1 VSPLAPPRPLT
12 SPASAQW
19 AGHAAGK
26 RLIFLHIPKTA
37 GTAVASVLTQW
48 FGVDEIMPCSA
59 LCGRPLS
66 DPTASLAARQFRLFG
81 IGKHFDHDHVAALR
95 HALQGEERPFVFT
108 VLREPRARLISQYL
122 HWQRTDDRS
131 LAAVDPV
138 TRAAYLAARELPIG
152 AFLNTRTPFIIEHFR
167 NYQTRFLAG
176 FSASLLM
183 NDEELL
189 GTALDNVA
197 GYDLV
202 GTTSHCDAAIEMVA
216 TAYGWPSPGV
226 LQSLNTGSSKAPE
239 RFDDATETII
249 AEYTAVDAAV
259 WQRLH
264 AEPTRASSHTATC
277 YYAVDDGIKATLL
290 ENARTRFD
298 MRQPLDGSGWRG
310 REGERSE
317 WRWTGPGRRSTIRLA
332 TPRSRRLAVSI
343 QVVCSLDSALIEG
356 MKLSLDGVPPL
367 AAATRQERGGAA
379 TIEAEFMLPEAD
391 RDRRELVI
399 EVPFTRPFPELK
411 PEWSVDQETA
421 LAVGEIVVSACGA
434 ASPATLGELFWP
446 GAPWD
451 AESPSRL
458 ADLLRVRRD
467 TLPVSIVDR
476 DLAFDL
482 PVLSAILELIQPQ
495 HVLPDNLA
503 GPLGSLASGH
513 PDIERGERLAIVGTR
528 FGMSSC
534 GSIVTQFAARHNEVV
549 LLLAMADDLRLR
561 ALVKSPLLAP
571 HVHMLG
577 CANGILIAN
586 LSGMR
591 RTGGTKLMECFL
603 WLLERIG
610 ATTPVLL
617 NMPTNAL
624 ECLHVGL
631 QLRLT
636 LAAVVAAADDSPEP
650 ELRSAILATLLPED
664 ATPPSLAIVQ
674 SQLTALRARGD
685 TLLELVDP
693 EFLDSL
699 EQSIAQAET
708 VGKEFH
714 TACPSVLAAHEKA
727 FRLLGMLAGWREWG
741 LKTNTTA
748 ALAMQ
753 CAAAK
758 NATRLLSNAQRQ
770 LATKALRIDMSSDVG
785 MLLPKPLKPWRE
797 YCDYHLL
804 EARCIGSKAS
814 EGGIVSGFD
823 QPHGESVPGLPFSQ
837 MVQTVE
843 EMLRQLGER
852 FPNEEI
858 VWVDA
863 GCASGLLLNAVEPP
877 QNIRSRRCFIGIDSC
892 PTAIAAAREA
902 AAAAGRSHCRF
913 EVGDIIDAG
922 QLTGGAKIHLITS
935 FSVLEQ
941 CPDPLAVLKTLR
953 SLHPS
958 CLLVSPARAEPQGV
972 LPSPTDLWTWDA
984 AGFLQMA
991 EEAAFEPIKAIAR
1004 QSWNAATAAG
1014 SSLPLYLTPRASQS
1028 HSEARTPSR
1037 SEQSSPSTPPPPA
1050 PTSVAPP
1057 SPAQAPPVTPSSLS
1071 PGAPSMIAGTMPH
1084 QLTDAEFFS
1093 RHYPKL
1099 SIWLNTFAHARHQ
1112 ATKAHDKA
1120 PALADLIGVSNQIA
1134 AEGLSII
1141 SGSPALGESESPRE
1155 FFSLVT
1161 RLREALRQSP
1171 TAAHVAAGD
1180 ELDKHLAYFHQHVSD
1195 AALDTAIQ
1203 TEPASIYV
1211 RECVSNC
1218 IHVLTDRVFNGY
1230 QWTCPDPRQVRDF
1243 FDTSAAEAEIT
1254 PAARRLLTAVT
1265 ALEGWC
1271 SPQKS
1276 LLLYSLTRSHKPKT
1290 VVEIGI
1296 YGGRSIVPIAAALK
1310 DNGVGQVYGIE
1321 TWSGSAATSY
1331 RTNIAND
1338 FWWQNIDFPKLKG
1351 DFLQFVVQHQ
1361 LQDTIRVVEA
1371 ASDRCAGLFDRIDLL
1386 HIDGGHSTYG
1396 AAQDVVN
1403 YVSKVPSGGIIV
1415 YDDINWPSTAAG
1427 LDILRDSCRLL
1438 HVVTAFGS
1446 ETEPGCAA
1454 FVKV

>member
-1 VSPLAPPRPLT
+1 MSLSAPPRPLT
-12 SPASAQW
+12 NLAPAQW

-48 FGVDEIMPCSA
+48 FGVDEIMPCS
-59 LCGRPLS
+59 
-66 DPTASLAARQFRLFG
+66 LAAVRTGSHPVNMMASRRFRLFG
-81 IGKHFDHDHVAALR
+81 IGMHLDHDQVAAIR
-95 HALQGEERPFVFT
+95 HALRGEERPFVFT

-122 HWQRTDDRS
+122 HWRRTDDAS
-131 LAAVDPV
+131 LAGVDDL
-138 TRAAYLAARELPIG
+138 TREAYVSARELPLG
-152 AFLNTRTPFIIEHFR
+152 EFLNKNNPFVIEHFR
-167 NYQTRFLAG
+167 NYQARLLAG
-176 FSASLLM
+176 FATCLKRSD
-183 NDEELL
+183 DEILE
-189 GTALDNVA
+189 TALANMAD
-197 GYDLV
+197 YDLV
-202 GTTSHCDAAIEMVA
+202 GTTSQCDQVLTAAAE
-216 TAYGWPSPGV
+216 AYGWSSPGP
-226 LQSLNTGSSKAPE
+226 LQAVNVSPTRSPP
-239 RFDDATETII
+239 RYDDATEAAIV
-249 AEYTAVDAAV
+249 EYTALDAAV
-259 WQRLH
+259 WQSLH
-264 AEPTRASSHTATC
+264 AAPAPTLERTLSC
-277 YYAVDDGIKATLL
+277 YHEVDHGIQESLLGDGL
-290 ENARTRFD
+290 TRFS
-298 MRQPLDGSGWRG
+298 MRQQLDGSGWHV
-310 REGERSE
+310 REGDVSQV
-317 WRWTGPGRRSTIRLA
+317 RWTGPGRRSVVRLSA
-332 TPRSRRLAVSI
+332 PRSRHLAVSI
-343 QVVCSLDSALIEG
+343 QVICALDWAMVDGLT
-356 MKLSLDGVPPL
+356 LTLDGLPPV
-367 AAATRQERGGAA
+367 AARGRAERDGYP
-379 TIEAEFMLPEAD
+379 TIEAEFVLPDASH
-391 RDRRELVI
+391 DRRELVI
-399 EVPFTRPFPELK
+399 EVPFTRSHAEIDPALNDDRQK
-411 PEWSVDQETA
+411 G
-421 LAVGEIVVSACGA
+421 LAVGEIVVSVRGTAP
-434 ASPATLGELFWP
+434 PATLRELFWP
-446 GAPWD
+446 G
-451 AESPSRL
+451 ESWSAQPTSRL
-458 ADLLRVRRD
+458 LDLLAGRGHAPPQQD
-467 TLPVSIVDR
+467 NHR
-476 DLAFDL
+476 DLPF
-482 PVLSAILELIQPQ
+482 LSAILDLIAPR
-495 HVLPDNLA
+495 HVMADDGFRALRRGTPA
-503 GPLGSLASGH
+503 RS
-513 PDIERGERLAIVGTR
+513 RGERIAIVATPFKLFDQGATAAT
-528 FGMSSC
+528 C
-534 GSIVTQFAARHNEVV
+534 AARHEETV
-549 LLLAMADDLRLR
+549 LLLAMAEDPRLR
-561 ALVKSPLLAP
+561 ALAKNPLLVP
-571 HVHMLG
+571 HLHSVG
-577 CANGILIAN
+577 CGSGLLIAS
-586 LSGMR
+586 LGGMQR
-591 RTGGTKLMECFL
+591 AGGVKLMEGFL

-610 ATTPVLL
+610 ATTPEKL
-617 NMPTNAL
+617 PTPMDAIDR
-624 ECLHVGL
+624 LHVGL

-636 LAAVVAAADDSPEP
+636 LAAVVAAAADAPEP

-664 ATPPSLAIVQ
+664 ATPPSLAIVR

-693 EFLDSL
+693 DLLESL
-699 EQSIAQAET
+699 EQAVAEAEKLGDDSAAASPSI
-708 VGKEFH
+708 
-714 TACPSVLAAHEKA
+714 LAAHEKA
-727 FRLLGMLAGWREWG
+727 FRLLGILAGWREWG
-741 LKTNTTA
+741 LKTNTTT

-770 LATKALRIDMSSDVG
+770 LAARALRIDMSSDVG

-797 YCDYHLL
+797 YRDFQTL
-804 EARCIGSKAS
+804 EASGIGSKAFDA
-814 EGGIVSGFD
+814 GIDSRRD
-823 QPHGESVPGLPFSQ
+823 DPHGLQTHGLQFSQ

-843 EMLRQLGER
+843 ESLRQLGEQ

-863 GCASGLLLNAVEPP
+863 GCAGGLLLNAVEPP
-877 QNIRSRRCFIGIDSC
+877 HTIRSRRRFLGIDSC
-892 PTAIAAAREA
+892 PAAIATAREA

-913 EVGDIIDAG
+913 EVGDFIDAG
-922 QLTGGAKIHLITS
+922 QLTGGAKIHLITA
-935 FSVLEQ
+935 FSVLEH
-941 CPDPLAVLKTLR
+941 CPDPLAVLKSWR
-953 SLHPS
+953 SLQPAR
-958 CLLVSPARAEPQGV
+958 LVVSPARGEPQGV

-991 EEAAFEPIKAIAR
+991 EEAEFEPIKAAAR
-1004 QSWNAATAAG
+1004 QSRSANAAAG
-1014 SSLPLYLTPRASQS
+1014 MSQPLCLTPRGSQS
-1028 HSEARTPSR
+1028 HSIARIPAR
-1037 SEQSSPSTPPPPA
+1037 SEQPIPS
-1050 PTSVAPP
+1050 APP
-1057 SPAQAPPVTPSSLS
+1057 SPASQPAAPPSPVQAPPATPPSVS
-1071 PGAPSMIAGTMPH
+1071 PGAPSMIAGTMPN

-1093 RHYPKL
+1093 QHYPKL
-1099 SIWLNTFAHARHQ
+1099 SVWLNKFAHARHQ

-1120 PALADLIGVSNQIA
+1120 PALADLIGVSNRIA
-1134 AEGLSII
+1134 AEGLSIV

-1155 FFSLVT
+1155 FFSLAT
-1161 RLREALRQSP
+1161 RLREALRQSS
-1171 TAAHVAAGD
+1171 TATHVAAGD

-1230 QWTCPDPRQVRDF
+1230 QWSCPDPRKVTTF
-1243 FDTSAAEAEIT
+1243 FDTTAVEAEIT
-1254 PAARRLLTAVT
+1254 PAARGLLTAVT

-1271 SPQKS
+1271 SPQKAM
-1276 LLLYSLTRSHKPKT
+1276 LLYSLARAHKPKT

>member
-1 VSPLAPPRPLT
+1 VSPSAPPRPLT
-12 SPASAQW
+12 NLAPAQW

-48 FGVDEIMPCSA
+48 FGVDEIMPCSLA
-59 LCGRPLS
+59 AVR
-66 DPTASLAARQFRLFG
+66 TASHPVNAMASRRFRLFG
-81 IGKHFDHDHVAALR
+81 IGMHLDHDQVAAIR
-95 HALQGEERPFVFT
+95 HALRGEERPFVFT

-122 HWQRTDDRS
+122 HWQRTDDES
-131 LAAVDPV
+131 LATVDPV
-138 TRAAYLAARELPIG
+138 TRAAYIAARELPLG

-176 FSASLLM
+176 FSTSLLM
-183 NDEELL
+183 SDEELL

-202 GTTSHCDAAIEMVA
+202 GTTSHCDAAIEKVA
-216 TAYGWPSPGV
+216 QAYGWSSPGTLRAV
-226 LQSLNTGSSKAPE
+226 NVSPSRSPP
-239 RFDDATETII
+239 RYDDATEAAI
-249 AEYTAVDAAV
+249 AEYTALDAAV
-259 WQRLH
+259 WQSLH
-264 AEPTRASSHTATC
+264 AAPKPTPERTLSC
-277 YYAVDDGIKATLL
+277 YHEVDHGVQKSLLGDGL
-290 ENARTRFD
+290 TRFS
-298 MRQPLDGSGWRG
+298 MRQPLDGSGWHV
-310 REGERSE
+310 REGDMSKV
-317 WRWTGPGRRSTIRLA
+317 RWTGPGRRSVVRLSA
-332 TPRSRRLAVSI
+332 PRSRHLAVSI
-343 QVVCSLDSALIEG
+343 QVICALDWAMVDGLT
-356 MKLSLDGVPPL
+356 LTLDGLPPV
-367 AAATRQERGGAA
+367 AALGRAERDGYP
-379 TIEAEFMLPEAD
+379 TIEAEFVLPDASH
-391 RDRRELVI
+391 DRRELMI
-399 EVPFTRPFPELK
+399 EVPFTRSHTEIDPALSDDRQK
-411 PEWSVDQETA
+411 G
-421 LAVGEIVVSACGA
+421 LAVGDVVVSVRGIAP
-434 ASPATLGELFWP
+434 PATLGELFWP
-446 GAPWD
+446 G
-451 AESPSRL
+451 ESWSAQPTSRL
-458 ADLLRVRRD
+458 LDLLKAKTADRQQFVD
-467 TLPVSIVDR
+467 EHQLP
-476 DLAFDL
+476 L
-482 PVLSAILELIQPQ
+482 LSAILDLIAPR
-495 HVLPDNLA
+495 HVMADDGFRPLA
-503 GPLGSLASGH
+503 
-513 PDIERGERLAIVGTR
+513 RGTPARSRGDRLAIVASP
-528 FGMSSC
+528 FKLFDQAAAA
-534 GSIVTQFAARHNEVV
+534 VTFAARHKETV
-549 LLLAMADDLRLR
+549 LLLAMAEDPRLR
-561 ALVKSPLLAP
+561 ALAKNPLLVP
-571 HVHMLG
+571 HLHTVG
-577 CANGILIAN
+577 CSGGLLIAS
-586 LSGMR
+586 LDGMQR
-591 RTGGTKLMECFL
+591 AGGVKLMEGFL

-610 ATTPVLL
+610 ATTPEKLATP
-617 NMPTNAL
+617 MDAI

-636 LAAVVAAADDSPEP
+636 LAAVVAAAADDPEQK
-650 ELRSAILATLLPED
+650 LRAAILATLLPED

-674 SQLTALRARGD
+674 SHLTALRSRGD

-693 EFLDSL
+693 ELLDSL
-699 EQSIAQAET
+699 EQAIAQAET
-708 VGKEFH
+708 VGEESN

-770 LATKALRIDMSSDVG
+770 LAAKALRTNMSSELG

-797 YCDYHLL
+797 YRDFQTL
-804 EARCIGSKAS
+804 EASGIGSKVSDAGTAS
-814 EGGIVSGFD
+814 RLD
-823 QPHGESVPGLPFSQ
+823 DPHGRPTHDLQFSQ
-837 MVQTVE
+837 WVQAVE
-843 EMLRQLGER
+843 ETLQQLGEQ

-863 GCASGLLLNAVEPP
+863 GCADGLLLNAVEPP
-877 QNIRSRRCFIGIDSC
+877 HNIRSRRRFIGVDSC
-892 PTAIAAAREA
+892 PAAIGAAREA

-922 QLTGGAKIHLITS
+922 QLTGGAKIHLITA

-941 CPDPLAVLKTLR
+941 CPDPLAVLKSWQPLQPAR
-953 SLHPS
+953 
-958 CLLVSPARAEPQGV
+958 LLVSPARSEPQGV
-972 LPSPTDLWTWDA
+972 LPAPTDLWTWDA

-991 EEAAFEPIKAIAR
+991 EEAEFKTIKAIAR
-1004 QSWNAATAAG
+1004 QSRNAAAAAAM
-1014 SSLPLYLTPRASQS
+1014 SLLLHLTPRASQS

-1037 SEQSSPSTPPPPA
+1037 SEQPSPSTPPPPESQSA
-1050 PTSVAPP
+1050 TPP
-1057 SPAQAPPVTPSSLS
+1057 SFEQTPPHTPSCLS

-1099 SIWLNTFAHARHQ
+1099 SVWLNKFAHARHQ

-1134 AEGLSII
+1134 AEGLSIV

-1155 FFSLVT
+1155 FFSLAT
-1161 RLREALRQSP
+1161 RLREALRESS

-1230 QWTCPDPRQVRDF
+1230 QWTCPDPRKVKDF

-1254 PAARRLLTAVT
+1254 PAARGLLTAVT

-1276 LLLYSLTRSHKPKT
+1276 LLLYSLTRAHKPKT